1 MIVPEEVERLRVKSL
16 LTRLLEVVGD
26 STEYFVS
33 GSLSFLPLLAS
44 YRRPVHDVDAA
55 VAQELFHARTSL
67 FHSSER
73 IRYLHL
79 SEVAIASESR
89 LAKALSPR
97 TGFVHVDVADGLL
110 DLSCYRRVAGRFI
123 FPLGAGLTLEVPEVI
138 TERFR
143 SLSWEGISYQA
154 APPELAFIPKAVWYL
169 RNRHALRETSDP
181 DSKHLEDIRHL
192 VRIID
197 WGFVRQLLGRGGLRW
212 LGYRLPGPLRSRL
225 DPFAM
230 SELMRLHSGDEMLK

>member
-1 MIVPEEVERLRVKSL
+1 MVNTKSL
-16 LTRLLEVVGD
+16 LTRLLEIAGD

-33 GSLSFLPLLAS
+33 GSLSFLPLLGN

-55 VAQELFHARTSL
+55 IARELFHARKSL
-67 FHSSER
+67 FRPSEH
-73 IRYLHL
+73 IRYLRL
-79 SEVAIASESR
+79 SEVAIAAESR

-97 TGFVHVDVADGLL
+97 TDFVHVDGADGLL
-110 DLSCYRRVAGRFI
+110 DLSCYRRGAGGFS
-123 FPLGAGLTLEVPEVI
+123 FSLGAGLTLEVPEMI

-143 SLSWEGISYQA
+143 SLSWEGISYRA

-169 RNRHALRETSDP
+169 RNRRVLQDTNNP
-181 DSKHLEDIRHL
+181 DLKHLEDIKHL
-192 VRIID
+192 TKIID

-225 DPFAM
+225 DPFAGD
-230 SELMRLHSGDEMLK
+230 EIMRLQHAAL